1 MINQKSVVCTS
12 RKAKIAVNIVGG
24 DIMECQI
31 SVRQSETKSIFNDQS
46 DHTSSESI
54 PAIIMVPETS
64 KCNWFPGVDEELM
77 RRLRG

>member
-1 MINQKSVVCTS
+1 
-12 RKAKIAVNIVGG
+12 
-24 DIMECQI
+24 MECQI
-31 SVRQSETKSIFNDQS
+31 SERQSETKSIFNDQS